1 MSSPTIWSAG
11 RYQSVA
17 ERIEPIA
24 AELIDAVDELRPV
37 QDAALVDL
45 ACGTGNAA
53 MAAAARGARVTA
65 VDITQEL
72 ITIASEKA
80 AERAAGLPITW
91 LTADA
96 SATGLP
102 DGSFDAAVSNMGII
116 FVEPTGQVAELKRL
130 LKAGGTLAFSSWVPD
145 PTNPFFT
152 PIVDVLGP
160 PPPSDYTPAQWG
172 DADTITARLSDG
184 FVDVTIENST
194 HTWEFPSLDAAVNFV
209 TNESPMH
216 VSLFGD
222 VDAAKREPLREA
234 FQTAMRTHSDE
245 SGVRFDA
252 PYVVVTARRR

>member
-1 MSSPTIWSAG
+1 VSSPTIWSAG
-11 RYQSVA
+11 RYESVA
-17 ERIEPIA
+17 ERIAPIA
-24 AELIDAVDELRPV
+24 TQLIDAVEGLRPIH
-37 QDAALVDL
+37 DAALLDL

-53 MAAAARGARVTA
+53 IAAAARGARVTA
-65 VDITQEL
+65 VDITPEL
-72 ITIASEKA
+72 ITIAAEK
-80 AERAAGLPITW
+80 AAGLPITW

-160 PPPSDYTPAQWG
+160 PPPSGSTPDQWG
-172 DADTITARLSDG
+172 NAETITARLSDG
-184 FVDVTIENST
+184 FVDVIIENDT
-194 HTWEFPSLDAAVNFV
+194 YTWEFPSLDAAVNFV

-216 VSLFGD
+216 VTVFGN

-234 FQTAMRTHSDE
+234 FEAAMRARSNDA
-245 SGVRFDA
+245 GVRFDA